1 MGQALASLR
10 RVARLVSM
18 SSRTEGGRTYRT
30 EFLRGM
36 RGGEGGGEQD
46 KQWDNSDSV
55 RLLVK
60 PGGEEEDGEGGG

>member
-30 EFLRGM
+30 EFSRGM
-36 RGGEGGGEQD
+36 RGGVEREGVNRTSSGTTVTVSGF
-46 KQWDNSDSV
+46 
-55 RLLVK
+55 L
-60 PGGEEEDGEGGG
+60 

>member
-10 RVARLVSM
+10 RVARLFSM

-36 RGGEGGGEQD
+36 RGEGGGEQD

>member
-36 RGGEGGGEQD
+36 RGGVEREGVNRTSSGTTVTVSGF
-46 KQWDNSDSV
+46 
-55 RLLVK
+55 L
-60 PGGEEEDGEGGG
+60 